1 MTAGR
6 SSWRWARGS
15 GTLLKAG
22 GRGVL
27 RPRAISPPLGEL
39 LSRIGRGDPLAFRH
53 CMLCRN
59 SRQFGAP
66 TLEHPG
72 GQSAG
77 LISAFA
83 VVAAARALDASAR
96 SLPSYGAARVPTGHL
111 NAPGIGPSD
120 RRAAPVRLFRWASAP
135 RSTAATIHKVVVIRT
150 SSGRQGRLSRCGCC
164 GLRIRRRHV
173 RAARADF
180 HPRALLAETMA
191 TTAGQNGG
199 RARRQRR

>member
-1 MTAGR
+1 MCAYYCAHHDDRHSPQASNCGPKQG
-6 SSWRWARGS
+6 SSG
-15 GTLLKAG
+15 
-22 GRGVL
+22 
-27 RPRAISPPLGEL
+27 
-39 LSRIGRGDPLAFRH
+39 GDPLTFRH
-53 CMLCRN
+53 CMLCRG

-66 TLEHPG
+66 QGSRLG
-72 GQSAG
+72 SSAPSPS
-77 LISAFA
+77 LRPPELSM
-83 VVAAARALDASAR
+83 RQPAR
-96 SLPSYGAARVPTGHL
+96 SRLHGAARVPTGRH

-135 RSTAATIHKVVVIRT
+135 RSTAATIQKVVVIRT

-199 RARRQRR
+199 RARRQHR